1 MLFSEGPSR
10 PADNVPHRGMADDLC
25 SKAPLV
31 WDWDIEHT
39 DRKSEAKADAAVHGA
54 PPFQVD
60 RKLLK
65 DIVQEKMGEDVVRIR
80 FLGAGTFHKVSGY
93 CDSLAWLLQDPCQLV
108 GRPDPEFDHVRTCI
122 THPLADGYICPDESS
137 PVARF
142 LFGRGSCICIPPMTR
157 CIALISADAAH
168 AGESITTPGPEY

>member
-1 MLFSEGPSR
+1 
-10 PADNVPHRGMADDLC
+10 MADDLC

-31 WDWDIEHT
+31 WDWDIEHA

-80 FLGAGTFHKVSGY
+80 FLGAGTFHKVSGH
-93 CDSLAWLLQDPCQLV
+93 CDSLAWLLRTLANWWGGLILSLTTSVHASACGQLHLS
-108 GRPDPEFDHVRTCI
+108 GRLESRRMILVRTRI
-122 THPLADGYICPDESS
+122 MHMHPTHDKVDCTY
-137 PVARF
+137 
-142 LFGRGSCICIPPMTR
+142 
-157 CIALISADAAH
+157 
-168 AGESITTPGPEY
+168 